1 MNKKTGECYIGNTI
15 HEKARASKFK
25 DMNHPYAGR
34 KMEDARRRYDFEY
47 EVLTTIKSKD
57 KKDLKRRLD
66 EYEGYYIKAF
76 NSCNNG
82 YNTGHGGNGTKGVK
96 MPDDQK
102 QKISKALKGKPKPE
116 TSEETRKKMSE
127 SKKGKTCR
135 RIPVDVTFPDNR
147 VETSLSMTEARKK
160 AGIGNNTLIK
170 HLESG
175 LKTVKGYSFAYSEGS
190 KKHSKTQPMKVVA

>member
-1 MNKKTGECYIGNTI
+1 MESIEPEGVIYRYVNKKTGECYIGNTI

-76 NSCNNG
+76 NSCENG

-96 MPDDQK
+96 MPEEQK

-127 SKKGKTCR
+127 SHKGK
-135 RIPVDVTFPDNR
+135 
-147 VETSLSMTEARKK
+147 KK
-160 AGIGNNTLIK
+160 SIDTRMKISNAM
-170 HLESG
+170 
-175 LKTVKGYSFAYSEGS
+175 KG
-190 KKHSKTQPMKVVA
+190 KKHSKTQTTKEVA